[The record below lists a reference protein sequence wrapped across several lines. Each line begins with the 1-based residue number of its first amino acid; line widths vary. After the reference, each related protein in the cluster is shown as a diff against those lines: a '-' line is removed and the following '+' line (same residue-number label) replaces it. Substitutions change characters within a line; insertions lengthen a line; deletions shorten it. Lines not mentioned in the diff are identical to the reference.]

1 MQTLIETGLD
11 DKNFHIKSNAP
22 NYYHPGKSGAI
33 YQDSK
38 SDKPIAFF
46 GEIHPNINQKLQ
58 IKTEALILFE
68 IFLDRI
74 ELHKNKLK
82 DQKNKYEYS
91 DFQKSERDF
100 AFIIDKNLNV
110 QELVKIIYK
119 IDNNLIKNVKVFDL
133 YEGEN
138 IPSDKKSIALNVT
151 IQSLQKSLNDKDL
164 EKINNLIIS
173 TVESKTGAKK
183 LDPKMSTIDNIR
195 NFAIIAHIDHGKST
209 IADRIIHKCGGLT
222 EREMKAQVLDSMD
235 IERERGITIKAQT
248 VKLNYKS
255 KDGKDYILNIIDTPG
270 HVDFSYE
277 VSRSLYACEGSIL
290 IVDSTQ
296 GVEAQTLANVYQA
309 MDTNHEIIPILNKID
324 LPASEIE
331 KTKNQIEE
339 VIGIDTSNSVPCSG
353 KTGEGID
360 EILEKIIQTLPP
372 PRGNKNDILK
382 CLLVDSWYDS
392 YLGVVI
398 LIRVIDGKIKK
409 NMKIKMM
416 STNQEHIV
424 EKVGVFTPK
433 PKDMDELNSGE
444 IGFIITGIKNLS
456 DTKVGDTIC
465 EANKPLKEALPG
477 FKPSKPVV
485 FCGLFPVDSSE
496 YQKLKDGL
504 AKLKLNDSSFSYE
517 PESSSALGLGFRCG
531 FLGLLHLEIITERL
545 EREFDINLLTTTPGV
560 VYKVHLNNDKVL
572 DLQNPS
578 NLPDPTIIKYIEEPW
593 IKATI
598 ITPDQY
604 LGPIIKI
611 CQNKR
616 GIQTNLNYSGNR
628 AVLNYEIP
636 LNEVVFDFND
646 RLKSITSGYASFDY
660 EIIGHREGELV
671 KLSILV
677 NGEPVDALAMMVHK
691 DFAQTIGREV
701 CEKLKDLIPR
711 HNFMIPIQAA
721 IGGKIIARETIKGFK
736 KDVLTKI
743 HGGGARDRKRKLL
756 DKQKKGKARSKQF
769 GKVEIPQE
777 AFIGVLKI
785 NKD

>member
-1 MQTLIETGLD
+1 M
-11 DKNFHIKSNAP
+11 
-22 NYYHPGKSGAI
+22 
-33 YQDSK
+33 
-38 SDKPIAFF
+38 
-46 GEIHPNINQKLQ
+46 
-58 IKTEALILFE
+58 
-68 IFLDRI
+68 
-74 ELHKNKLK
+74 
-82 DQKNKYEYS
+82 
-91 DFQKSERDF
+91 
-100 AFIIDKNLNV
+100 
-110 QELVKIIYK
+110 
-119 IDNNLIKNVKVFDL
+119 DN
-133 YEGEN
+133 
-138 IPSDKKSIALNVT
+138 
-151 IQSLQKSLNDKDL
+151 
-164 EKINNLIIS
+164 
-173 TVESKTGAKK
+173 
-183 LDPKMSTIDNIR
+183 IDNIR

-222 EREMKAQVLDSMD
+222 DREMKAQVLDSMD

-255 KDGKDYILNIIDTPG
+255 KNGKEYILNIIDTPG

-309 MDTNHEIIPILNKID
+309 LDMNHEIIPILNKID
-324 LPASEIE
+324 LPASDLDRTS
-331 KTKNQIEE
+331 KQIED
-339 VIGIDTSNSVPCSG
+339 VIGIETNNAIPCSG

-360 EILEKIIQTLPP
+360 EILESIVNYLPSP
-372 PRGNKNDILK
+372 KGNRDNNLK
-382 CLLVDSWYDS
+382 CLLVDSWYDT

-398 LIRVIDGKIKK
+398 LVRVIDGKLTK
-409 NMKIKMM
+409 NMKVKMM
-416 STNQEHIV
+416 STNQEYTI

-433 PKDMDELNSGE
+433 PKDINELNTGE

-465 EANKPLKEALPG
+465 DANKPLQNALPG

-485 FCGLFPVDSSE
+485 FCGLFPVDSSD

-504 AKLKLNDSSFSYE
+504 AKLQLNDASFSYE
-517 PESSSALGLGFRCG
+517 AESSSALGLGFRCG

-545 EREFDINLLTTTPGV
+545 DREFDINLITTTPGV
-560 VYKVHLNNDKVL
+560 VYKVHLNNNKIL

-578 NLPDPTIIKYIEEPW
+578 SLPDPSLIKIIEEPW

-598 ITPDQY
+598 ITPDEY
-604 LGPIIKI
+604 LGSIIKL

-616 GIQTNLNYSGNR
+616 GIQTNLSYSGNR

-646 RLKSITSGYASFDY
+646 RLKSMTSGYASFDY
-660 EIIGHREGELV
+660 EIIAHREGDLV

-677 NGEPVDALAMMVHK
+677 NSEPVDALAMMVHK
-691 DFAQTIGREV
+691 DFAQIIGREV

-743 HGGGARDRKRKLL
+743 HGGGALDRKRKLL
-756 DKQKKGKARSKQF
+756 EKQKKGKARAKQF

>member
-1 MQTLIETGLD
+1 M
-11 DKNFHIKSNAP
+11 
-22 NYYHPGKSGAI
+22 
-33 YQDSK
+33 
-38 SDKPIAFF
+38 
-46 GEIHPNINQKLQ
+46 
-58 IKTEALILFE
+58 
-68 IFLDRI
+68 
-74 ELHKNKLK
+74 
-82 DQKNKYEYS
+82 
-91 DFQKSERDF
+91 QKS
-100 AFIIDKNLNV
+100 
-110 QELVKIIYK
+110 
-119 IDNNLIKNVKVFDL
+119 
-133 YEGEN
+133 
-138 IPSDKKSIALNVT
+138 
-151 IQSLQKSLNDKDL
+151 
-164 EKINNLIIS
+164 
-173 TVESKTGAKK
+173 
-183 LDPKMSTIDNIR
+183 DPKMTNTLDNIR

-209 IADRIIHKCGGLT
+209 IADRIIQMCGGLT
-222 EREMKAQVLDSMD
+222 DREMKAQVLDSMD

-248 VKLNYKS
+248 VKLNYKA
-255 KDGKDYILNIIDTPG
+255 KDGKNYVLNIIDTPG

-309 MDTNHEIIPILNKID
+309 LDINHEIIPILNKID
-324 LPASEIE
+324 LPASDIDR
-331 KTKNQIEE
+331 TKKQIQD
-339 VIGIDTSNSVPCSG
+339 VIGIDTNSAVPCSG

-360 EILEKIIQTLPP
+360 NILEKIVSALPGP
-372 PRGNKNDILK
+372 KGVKDEKLK
-382 CLLVDSWYDS
+382 CLLVDSWYDT

-398 LIRVIDGKIKK
+398 LVRVIDGKISKS
-409 NMKIKMM
+409 MKIKMM
-416 STNQEHIV
+416 STNQDYVV

-433 PKDMDELNSGE
+433 QKDINELNAGE
-444 IGFIITGIKNLS
+444 IGFITTGIKVLS

-465 EANKPLKEALPG
+465 DANNILKEALPG

-504 AKLKLNDSSFSYE
+504 AKLQLNDASFSFE
-517 PESSSALGLGFRCG
+517 PESSSAIGLGFRCG
-531 FLGLLHLEIITERL
+531 FLGLLHLEIVTERL

-560 VYKVHLNNDKVL
+560 VYKIHMNNGKVK

-578 NLPDPTIIKYIEEPW
+578 SLPDPTLIKFIEEPW

-604 LGPIIKI
+604 LGSIIKM
-611 CQNKR
+611 CQDKR
-616 GIQTNLNYSGNR
+616 GVQINLSYSGNR
-628 AVLNYEIP
+628 AVINYELP

-646 RLKSITSGYASFDY
+646 RLKSMTSGYASFDY
-660 EIIGHREGELV
+660 EIIDHREGDLV
-671 KLSILV
+671 KMGILV
-677 NGEPVDALAMMVHK
+677 NGESVDALAMMIHK
-691 DFAQTIGREV
+691 DFAQSTGREV

-743 HGGGARDRKRKLL
+743 HGGGATDRKRKLL
-756 DKQKKGKARSKQF
+756 EKQKKGKARAKQF

-785 NKD
+785 SKEK

>member
-1 MQTLIETGLD
+1 MTKIE
-11 DKNFHIKSNAP
+11 H
-22 NYYHPGKSGAI
+22 
-33 YQDSK
+33 
-38 SDKPIAFF
+38 
-46 GEIHPNINQKLQ
+46 
-58 IKTEALILFE
+58 
-68 IFLDRI
+68 
-74 ELHKNKLK
+74 
-82 DQKNKYEYS
+82 
-91 DFQKSERDF
+91 
-100 AFIIDKNLNV
+100 
-110 QELVKIIYK
+110 
-119 IDNNLIKNVKVFDL
+119 
-133 YEGEN
+133 
-138 IPSDKKSIALNVT
+138 
-151 IQSLQKSLNDKDL
+151 
-164 EKINNLIIS
+164 
-173 TVESKTGAKK
+173 
-183 LDPKMSTIDNIR
+183 IR

-209 IADRIIHKCGGLT
+209 IADRIIHTCGGLT

-248 VKLNYKS
+248 VKLNYKA
-255 KDGKDYILNIIDTPG
+255 KDGKEYILNIIDTPG

-309 MDTNHEIIPILNKID
+309 LDTKHEIVPVLNKVD
-324 LPASEIE
+324 LPASDLE
-331 KTKNQIEE
+331 KTKTQIED
-339 VIGIDTSNSVPCSG
+339 VIGIDTENAIPCSG
-353 KTGEGID
+353 KTGEGIED
-360 EILEKIIQTLPP
+360 ILEQIILSLPAP
-372 PRGNKNDILK
+372 EGEKDADLK
-382 CLLVDSWYDS
+382 CLLVDSWYDT

-398 LIRVIDGKIKK
+398 LVRVIDGKISK

-416 STNQEHIV
+416 STNQEYII

-433 PKDMDELNSGE
+433 ATDVNELNAGE
-444 IGFIITGIKNLS
+444 IGFIITGIKILS
-456 DTKVGDTIC
+456 ETKVGDTIC
-465 EANKPLKEALPG
+465 DASKPLQEALPG

-504 AKLKLNDSSFSYE
+504 GKLQLNDASFSYE
-517 PESSSALGLGFRCG
+517 AESSSALGLGFRCG

-560 VYKVHLNNDKVL
+560 VYKVHMNKGDVIE
-572 DLQNPS
+572 LQNPS
-578 NLPDPTIIKYIEEPW
+578 SLPEPTFINYIEEPW

-604 LGPIIKI
+604 LGAIIKV
-611 CQNKR
+611 CQDKR
-616 GIQTNLNYSGNR
+616 GVQTNLSYSGNR

-646 RLKSITSGYASFDY
+646 RLKSMTSGYASFDY
-660 EIIGHREGELV
+660 EIIDHREGDLV
-671 KLSILV
+671 KLGILV
-677 NGEPVDALAMMVHK
+677 NAEPVDALSMMVHK
-691 DFAQTIGREV
+691 DFAQTVGREV
-701 CEKLKDLIPR
+701 CEKLRDLIPR
-711 HNFMIPIQAA
+711 HNFMIPVQAA

-756 DKQKKGKARSKQF
+756 DKQKKGKARGKQF

-785 NKD
+785 NKDV

>member
-1 MQTLIETGLD
+1 
-11 DKNFHIKSNAP
+11 
-22 NYYHPGKSGAI
+22 
-33 YQDSK
+33 
-38 SDKPIAFF
+38 
-46 GEIHPNINQKLQ
+46 
-58 IKTEALILFE
+58 
-68 IFLDRI
+68 
-74 ELHKNKLK
+74 
-82 DQKNKYEYS
+82 
-91 DFQKSERDF
+91 
-100 AFIIDKNLNV
+100 
-110 QELVKIIYK
+110 
-119 IDNNLIKNVKVFDL
+119 
-133 YEGEN
+133 
-138 IPSDKKSIALNVT
+138 
-151 IQSLQKSLNDKDL
+151 
-164 EKINNLIIS
+164 
-173 TVESKTGAKK
+173 
-183 LDPKMSTIDNIR
+183 MSTLDNIR

-209 IADRIIHKCGGLT
+209 IADRIIHRCGGLT
-222 EREMKAQVLDSMD
+222 EREMKEQVLDSMD

-255 KDGKDYILNIIDTPG
+255 KDGKNFILNIIDTPG

-309 MDTNHEIIPILNKID
+309 MEINHEIIPVLNKID
-324 LPASEIE
+324 LPASEVD
-331 KTKNQIEE
+331 KTKNQIED
-339 VIGIDTSNSVPCSG
+339 VIGIETSNAVPCSG

-360 EILEKIIQTLPP
+360 EILEKIIEILPP
-372 PRGNKNDILK
+372 PKGNQNDDLK
-382 CLLVDSWYDS
+382 CLLVDSWYDA
-392 YLGVVI
+392 YLGVVT
-398 LIRVIDGKIKK
+398 LVRVINGKIIK

-416 STNQEHIV
+416 STNQDYIV

-433 PKDMDELNSGE
+433 PKDVDELNSGE

-456 DTKVGDTIC
+456 ETKVGDTIC
-465 EANKPLKEALPG
+465 EASKPLKEALPG

-560 VYKVHLNNDKVL
+560 VYKVYLNNDKVI

-578 NLPDPTIIKYIEEPW
+578 NLPDPTLIKYIEEPW

-604 LGPIIKI
+604 LGPIMKI
-611 CQNKR
+611 CQSKR
-616 GIQTNLNYSGNR
+616 GIQKNLNYSGNR

-660 EIIGHREGELV
+660 EIINHKEGELV

-677 NGEPVDALAMMVHK
+677 NTEPVDALAMMVHK

-785 NKD
+785 NKEN

>member
-1 MQTLIETGLD
+1 MD
-11 DKNFHIKSNAP
+11 H
-22 NYYHPGKSGAI
+22 
-33 YQDSK
+33 
-38 SDKPIAFF
+38 
-46 GEIHPNINQKLQ
+46 
-58 IKTEALILFE
+58 
-68 IFLDRI
+68 
-74 ELHKNKLK
+74 
-82 DQKNKYEYS
+82 
-91 DFQKSERDF
+91 
-100 AFIIDKNLNV
+100 
-110 QELVKIIYK
+110 
-119 IDNNLIKNVKVFDL
+119 
-133 YEGEN
+133 
-138 IPSDKKSIALNVT
+138 
-151 IQSLQKSLNDKDL
+151 
-164 EKINNLIIS
+164 
-173 TVESKTGAKK
+173 
-183 LDPKMSTIDNIR
+183 IR

-209 IADRIIHKCGGLT
+209 IADRIIHSCGGLT

-248 VKLNYKS
+248 VKLNYKA
-255 KDGKDYILNIIDTPG
+255 KDGKEYILNIIDTPG

-309 MDTNHEIIPILNKID
+309 LDTKHEIVPVLNKVD
-324 LPASEIE
+324 LPASDLE
-331 KTKNQIEE
+331 KTKTQIEE
-339 VIGIDTSNSVPCSG
+339 VIGIDTENAIPCSG
-353 KTGEGID
+353 KTGEGIED
-360 EILEKIIQTLPP
+360 ILEQIIVSLPAP
-372 PRGNKNDILK
+372 EGEKDADLK
-382 CLLVDSWYDS
+382 CLLVDSWYDT

-398 LIRVIDGKIKK
+398 LVRVINGKISK

-416 STNQEHIV
+416 STNQEYII

-433 PKDMDELNSGE
+433 ATDVSELNAGE
-444 IGFIITGIKNLS
+444 IGFITTGIKILS
-456 DTKVGDTIC
+456 ETKVGDTIC
-465 EANKPLKEALPG
+465 DATKPLQEALPG

-504 AKLKLNDSSFSYE
+504 GKLQLNDASFSYE
-517 PESSSALGLGFRCG
+517 AESSSALGLGFRCG

-560 VYKVHLNNDKVL
+560 VYKVHMNKGEIIE
-572 DLQNPS
+572 LQNPS
-578 NLPDPTIIKYIEEPW
+578 SLPEPTLIKFIEEPW

-604 LGPIIKI
+604 LGAIIKV
-611 CQNKR
+611 CQDKR
-616 GIQTNLNYSGNR
+616 GVQTNLSYSGNR

-646 RLKSITSGYASFDY
+646 RLKSMTSGYASFDY
-660 EIIGHREGELV
+660 EIIGHREGDLV
-671 KLSILV
+671 KLGILV
-677 NGEPVDALAMMVHK
+677 NAEPVDALSMMVHK
-691 DFAQTIGREV
+691 DFAQTVGREV
-701 CEKLKDLIPR
+701 CEKLRDLIPR
-711 HNFMIPIQAA
+711 HNFMIPVQAA

-756 DKQKKGKARSKQF
+756 DKQKKGKARGKQF

-785 NKD
+785 NKE

>member
-1 MQTLIETGLD
+1 
-11 DKNFHIKSNAP
+11 
-22 NYYHPGKSGAI
+22 
-33 YQDSK
+33 
-38 SDKPIAFF
+38 
-46 GEIHPNINQKLQ
+46 
-58 IKTEALILFE
+58 
-68 IFLDRI
+68 
-74 ELHKNKLK
+74 
-82 DQKNKYEYS
+82 
-91 DFQKSERDF
+91 
-100 AFIIDKNLNV
+100 
-110 QELVKIIYK
+110 
-119 IDNNLIKNVKVFDL
+119 
-133 YEGEN
+133 
-138 IPSDKKSIALNVT
+138 
-151 IQSLQKSLNDKDL
+151 
-164 EKINNLIIS
+164 
-173 TVESKTGAKK
+173 
-183 LDPKMSTIDNIR
+183 MSTIDNIR

-209 IADRIIHKCGGLT
+209 IADRIIHRCGGLT
-222 EREMKAQVLDSMD
+222 EREMKEQVLDSMD

-255 KDGKDYILNIIDTPG
+255 KNGKNFILNIIDTPG

-309 MDTNHEIIPILNKID
+309 MEINHEIIPVLNKID
-324 LPASEIE
+324 LPASEVD
-331 KTKNQIEE
+331 KTKNQIED
-339 VIGIDTSNSVPCSG
+339 VIGIETSNAVPCSG

-360 EILEKIIQTLPP
+360 EILEKIIEILPP
-372 PRGNKNDILK
+372 PKGNQNDDLK
-382 CLLVDSWYDS
+382 CLLVDSWYDA
-392 YLGVVI
+392 YLGVVT
-398 LIRVIDGKIKK
+398 LVRVINGKIIK

-416 STNQEHIV
+416 STNQDYIV

-433 PKDMDELNSGE
+433 PKDVDELNSGE

-456 DTKVGDTIC
+456 ETKVGDTIC
-465 EANKPLKEALPG
+465 EASKPLKEALPG

-560 VYKVHLNNDKVL
+560 VYKVYLNNDKVI

-578 NLPDPTIIKYIEEPW
+578 NLPDPTLIKYIEEPW

-604 LGPIIKI
+604 LGPIMKI
-611 CQNKR
+611 CQSKR
-616 GIQTNLNYSGNR
+616 GIQKNLNYSGNR

-660 EIIGHREGELV
+660 EIINHKEGELV

-677 NGEPVDALAMMVHK
+677 NTEPVDALAMMVHK

-785 NKD
+785 NKEN

>member
-1 MQTLIETGLD
+1 MT
-11 DKNFHIKSNAP
+11 
-22 NYYHPGKSGAI
+22 
-33 YQDSK
+33 
-38 SDKPIAFF
+38 
-46 GEIHPNINQKLQ
+46 
-58 IKTEALILFE
+58 
-68 IFLDRI
+68 
-74 ELHKNKLK
+74 
-82 DQKNKYEYS
+82 
-91 DFQKSERDF
+91 
-100 AFIIDKNLNV
+100 
-110 QELVKIIYK
+110 K
-119 IDNNLIKNVKVFDL
+119 IDH
-133 YEGEN
+133 
-138 IPSDKKSIALNVT
+138 
-151 IQSLQKSLNDKDL
+151 
-164 EKINNLIIS
+164 
-173 TVESKTGAKK
+173 
-183 LDPKMSTIDNIR
+183 IR

-209 IADRIIHKCGGLT
+209 IADRIIHSCGGLT

-248 VKLNYKS
+248 VKLNYKA
-255 KDGKDYILNIIDTPG
+255 KDGKEYILNIIDTPG

-309 MDTNHEIIPILNKID
+309 LDTKHEIVPVLNKVD
-324 LPASEIE
+324 LPASDLE
-331 KTKNQIEE
+331 KTKQEIEE
-339 VIGIDTSNSVPCSG
+339 VIGIDTENAIPCSG
-353 KTGEGID
+353 KTGEGIED
-360 EILEKIIQTLPP
+360 ILEQIIVSLPAP
-372 PRGNKNDILK
+372 EGEKDADLK
-382 CLLVDSWYDS
+382 CLLVDSWYDT

-398 LIRVIDGKIKK
+398 LVRVINGKISK

-416 STNQEHIV
+416 STDQEYII

-433 PKDMDELNSGE
+433 ATDVNELNAGE
-444 IGFIITGIKNLS
+444 IGFIITGIKILS
-456 DTKVGDTIC
+456 ETKVGDTIC
-465 EANKPLKEALPG
+465 DATKPLQEALPG

-504 AKLKLNDSSFSYE
+504 GKLQLNDASFSYE
-517 PESSSALGLGFRCG
+517 AESSSALGLGFRCG

-560 VYKVHLNNDKVL
+560 VYKVHMNKGEIIE
-572 DLQNPS
+572 LQNPS
-578 NLPDPTIIKYIEEPW
+578 SLPEPTLIKFIEEPW

-604 LGPIIKI
+604 LGAIIKV
-611 CQNKR
+611 CQDKR
-616 GIQTNLNYSGNR
+616 GVQTNLSYSGNR

-646 RLKSITSGYASFDY
+646 RLKSMTSGYASFDY
-660 EIIGHREGELV
+660 EIIGHREGDLV
-671 KLSILV
+671 KLGILV
-677 NGEPVDALAMMVHK
+677 NAEPVDALSMMVHK
-691 DFAQTIGREV
+691 DFAQTVGREV
-701 CEKLKDLIPR
+701 CEKLRDLIPR
-711 HNFMIPIQAA
+711 HNFMIPVQAA

-756 DKQKKGKARSKQF
+756 DKQKKGKARGKQF

-785 NKD
+785 NKDQ